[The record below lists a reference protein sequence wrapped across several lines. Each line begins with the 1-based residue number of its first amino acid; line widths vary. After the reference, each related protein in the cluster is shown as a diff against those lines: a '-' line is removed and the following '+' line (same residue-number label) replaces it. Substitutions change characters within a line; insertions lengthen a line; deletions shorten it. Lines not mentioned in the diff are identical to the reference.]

1 MSRNRQNHA
10 QFQEPEGLKKIYT
23 PSFSRSRQ
31 FIEFLLGQYWVFM
44 LLVDDRGK
52 KE

>member
-10 QFQEPEGLKKIYT
+10 QFQEPEGLKKDIYAIVLSIA
-23 PSFSRSRQ
+23 P
-31 FIEFLLGQYWVFM
+31 FIEFLLGQYSVFM